1 MAMFLEIEQLSKSF
15 GGLQA
20 LDRVSF
26 DVQLGA
32 IQALIGPNGAGKT
45 TCFNL
50 ISGILPPSSGSI
62 RLMGQEISGLPPH
75 QIARLGLA
83 RTFQNIQLFTGMTV
97 LDNVLVGQHI
107 HLRGGLLATLLNLPG
122 IRRQERRSVDL
133 VMELLDFVGLAD
145 KAHWQADNL
154 AYGEQRRL
162 EIARALA
169 LQPRLLLLDEPA
181 AGMNPRE
188 TEDLMALIA
197 AIQERHITVLLIE
210 HDMNLVMNISQ
221 RIVVF
226 DQGRVIAQGPPR
238 AIRQNPQVIEAY
250 LGKEEEDDV

>member
-1 MAMFLEIEQLSKSF
+1 MLLEIDNLSKSF

-20 LDRVSF
+20 LDKVSF
-26 DVQLGA
+26 DVNLGD

-50 ISGILPPSSGSI
+50 ISGVLPPSSGSI
-62 RLMGQEISGLPPH
+62 RFLDQKISHLPPH
-75 QIARLGLA
+75 RIARLGLA
-83 RTFQNIQLFTGMTV
+83 RTFQNIQLFSGLSV
-97 LDNVLVGQHI
+97 LENVLVGQHI
-107 HLRGGLLATLLNLPG
+107 HLHGGLFATLLNLAPV
-122 IRRQERRSVDL
+122 RRQEHQSITYVR
-133 VMELLDFVGLAD
+133 ELLAFVGLAD
-145 KAHWQADNL
+145 KETWAADSL

-169 LQPRLLLLDEPA
+169 LKPRLLLLDEPA

-188 TEDLMALIA
+188 TEDLMSLIA
-197 AIQERHITVLLIE
+197 AIQQLDITVLLIE
-210 HDMNLVMNISQ
+210 HDMNLVMNISK

-238 AIRQNPQVIEAY
+238 SIRQDPQVIAAY
-250 LGKEEEDDV
+250 LGKEEDEGDV

>member
-26 DVQLGA
+26 EVQMGA

-107 HLRGGLLATLLNLPG
+107 HLRGGLLATLLNLPS

-197 AIQERHITVLLIE
+197 AVQERHITVLLIE

>member
-26 DVQLGA
+26 EVQMGA

-107 HLRGGLLATLLNLPG
+107 HLHGGLLATLLNLPS
-122 IRRQERRSVDL
+122 IRRQERRSVAL

-188 TEDLMALIA
+188 TEELMALIS
-197 AIQERHITVLLIE
+197 AIQERQITVLLIE
-210 HDMNLVMNISQ
+210 HDMNLVMNISK

>member
-1 MAMFLEIEQLSKSF
+1 MFLEVDQLSKSF

-26 DVQLGA
+26 AVQLGA
-32 IQALIGPNGAGKT
+32 VQALIGPNGAGKT
-45 TCFNL
+45 TCFNI
-50 ISGILPPSSGSI
+50 ISGVLPPSSGSI
-62 RLMGQEISGLPPH
+62 RFQGQEINGLPPH
-75 QIARLGLA
+75 RIARLGLA
-83 RTFQNIQLFTGMTV
+83 RTFQNIQLFSGMTV
-97 LDNVLVGQHI
+97 LENVLVGQHI
-107 HLRGGLLATLLNLPG
+107 HLHGNLLATLCNLPA
-122 IRRQERRSVDL
+122 IRRQERQSIAL
-133 VMELLDFVGLAD
+133 VRELLDFVRLAD
-145 KAHWQADNL
+145 KEHWQADNL

-197 AIQERHITVLLIE
+197 AIQERGITVLLIE
-210 HDMNLVMNISQ
+210 HDMNLVMNISKK
-221 RIVVF
+221 IVVF
-226 DQGRVIAQGPPR
+226 DQGRVIAEGPPR

-250 LGKEEEDDV
+250 LGKEEDDDDV

>member
-1 MAMFLEIEQLSKSF
+1 MFLEIEQLSKSF
-15 GGLQA
+15 GGLKA
-20 LDRVSF
+20 LEGVSF
-26 DVQLGA
+26 DVRMGE

-45 TCFNL
+45 TCFNI
-50 ISGILPPSSGSI
+50 ISGVLPPSGGAI
-62 RLMGQEISGLPPH
+62 RLLGQEISGLPPH

-83 RTFQNIQLFTGMTV
+83 RTFQNIQLFSGMSV
-97 LDNVLVGQHI
+97 VENVLVGQHL
-107 HLRGGLLATLLNLPG
+107 HLHGGLVATLLNLPAV
-122 IRRQERRSVDL
+122 RRQERRSIAL
-133 VMELLDFVGLAD
+133 VRELLDFVGLAD
-145 KAHWQADNL
+145 KETWSADSL

-197 AIQERHITVLLIE
+197 AIQERDITVLLIE
-210 HDMNLVMNISQ
+210 HDMNLVMNISK

-238 AIRQNPQVIEAY
+238 HIRQNSKVIEAY
-250 LGKEEEDDV
+250 LGKEEGEDDV